1 MRHFLAAVFFLGLG
15 IFQTEANE
23 ANFAGAQVEFSKGNE
38 AYKNGDYEQALEYF
52 LGAEEHSQ
60 GFAINYNL
68 ANTYFKL
75 NFIPESILHYE
86 RALKYDPAN
95 EDVIYNLR
103 LANDLIVDRIAN
115 LPKSKLNRWW
125 RAFRFGMG
133 PDGWGLIALVLA
145 IVSALGG
152 LLFFYSNRGELK
164 RLGFFGGILLF
175 IFMILAIS
183 LAQSAY
189 SYRDTNTSAVV
200 FSDKVDVKSEPRG
213 ESINVFVL
221 HSGTKVQLIQTQDE
235 WLEIEIGSGNRGW
248 LKAEEIKEI

>member
-1 MRHFLAAVFFLGLG
+1 MKQLVIIFFLALVVNQVFA
-15 IFQTEANE
+15 EE

-38 AYKNGDYEQALEYF
+38 AYKEGNYEKALEYF
-52 LGAEEHSQ
+52 LNAEEHSQ

-75 NFIPESILHYE
+75 NLIPESILHYE

-103 LANDLIVDRIAN
+103 LANDLIVDRIEN

-133 PDGWGLIALVLA
+133 PDGWGWVALALA
-145 IVSALGG
+145 IFSALGG
-152 LLFFYSNRGELK
+152 FLFFYSNHGGFK

-175 IFMILAIS
+175 IFMILAIT
-183 LAQSAY
+183 LAQSAHNF
-189 SYRDTNTSAVV
+189 RDTKTSAVV
-200 FSDKVDVKSEPRG
+200 FTDKVDVKSEPRS

-221 HSGTKVQLIQTQDE
+221 HAGTKVELIQEQDE
-235 WLEIEIGSGNRGW
+235 WVEIEIGSGSRGW
-248 LKAEEIKEI
+248 LEAKELEEI